1 MISKDK
7 TKVLPSASNVA
18 VYTPCLGGGKFLF
31 TVHGYEHG
39 TTAFKCL
46 LSSFE
51 VQPFW
56 LGLHE
61 DLSVEHGVA
70 WSEKARLGLPPRSTC
85 SFPWRVTAPPSY
97 GWGIS
102 VPLCNLNK
110 YYLSVQI

>member
-39 TTAFKCL
+39 TTAFKGL

-51 VQPFW
+51 
-56 LGLHE
+56 GLAI
-61 DLSVEHGVA
+61 LA
-70 WSEKARLGLPPRSTC
+70 WTS
-85 SFPWRVTAPPSY
+85 
-97 GWGIS
+97 
-102 VPLCNLNK
+102 
-110 YYLSVQI
+110 